1 MTTFTIGFRLITIY
15 RNGDVIDSVEYNNVD
30 GLLDAQTDARRFE
43 DDWEFGESW
52 ILEVY
57 THDSWK
63 QIDANWKN

>member
-30 GLLDAQTDARRFE
+30 GLFDAQTDARRFE

-52 ILEVY
+52 TLEVY